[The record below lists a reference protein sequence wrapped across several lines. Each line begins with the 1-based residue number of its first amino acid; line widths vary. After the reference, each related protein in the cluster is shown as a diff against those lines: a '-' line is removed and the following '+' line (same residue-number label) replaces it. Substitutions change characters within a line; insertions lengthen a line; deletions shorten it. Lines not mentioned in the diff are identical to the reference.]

1 LPDPLLQEYKT
12 ELADSLKPQIN
23 TLVERAEEVIQRD
36 EKKMKSLE
44 ERVRPPSLFRFT
56 KLKIAC

>member
-1 LPDPLLQEYKT
+1 M
-12 ELADSLKPQIN
+12 PQIN

-44 ERVRPPSLFRFT
+44 ERVSRLAIANPVGISSPLLPSS
-56 KLKIAC
+56 